1 MSALR
6 LPAPEL
12 PATPPVK
19 CLLVDDLDE
28 NLLVLAALLRR
39 PGLELLTARSGPE
52 ALELLLQHDVA
63 LAFLDVH
70 MPDMDGFELAEL
82 MRGSER
88 TRHVPIIFVT
98 AGEHDQRRV
107 FKGYDSG
114 AVDFLHKPIEPR
126 VLTNKAEVFF
136 QLHRQKQQLAQQL
149 LERTETLRLSE
160 MLMAMLGHDL
170 RGPLSAVLMS
180 AMVLERRAE
189 SDASREAAARI
200 VQSGKRMSRMIGDL
214 LDLARARLA
223 GGIAVHRE
231 PLDLGTVV
239 ERVVHEC
246 RSSSPERK
254 IDWRQ
259 EGDGHGEWDA
269 DRLAQVASNLI
280 GNAIRHGDASQ
291 PIRVRLDGTHASEVV
306 LSVGNAGTIPAEV
319 LPHIFDPFRS
329 GRLQPGADAGLG
341 IGLYIVQQI
350 VAAHAGRVDV
360 ESQPGHDTVFR
371 VTLPRRSAASTSTER
386 ASPSGSQEPT
396 RG

>member
-1 MSALR
+1 MSPLR
-6 LPAPEL
+6 LPAAAL
-12 PATPPVK
+12 PPAPAVK
-19 CLLVDDLDE
+19 CLIVDDLDE

-82 MRGSER
+82 MRGAER
-88 TRHVPIIFVT
+88 TRHVPIIFLT
-98 AGEHDQRRV
+98 AGEHDQRHV

-170 RGPLSAVLMS
+170 RGPLSAMLMS

-189 SDASREAAARI
+189 NDATRDAAGRI
-200 VQSGKRMSRMIGDL
+200 LQSGKRMSRMIGDL

-231 PLDLGTVV
+231 PFDLGAAV
-239 ERVVHEC
+239 ERVVNEC
-246 RSSSPERK
+246 RSSSPERA
-254 IDWRQ
+254 IEWQ
-259 EGDGHGEWDA
+259 QAGDCHGEWDS
-269 DRLAQVASNLI
+269 DRLAQVTSNLL
-280 GNAIRHGDASQ
+280 GNALHHGDPAQ
-291 PIRVRLDGTHASEVV
+291 PIRVHLDGSLPSEVV
-306 LSVGNAGTIPAEV
+306 LSVGNAGTIPPEV
-319 LPHIFDPFRS
+319 LTHLFDPFRS
-329 GRLQPGADAGLG
+329 GRVRGRSDAGLG

-350 VAAHAGRVDV
+350 VVAHGGRVEV
-360 ESQPGHDTVFR
+360 ESAPGRDTVFR
-371 VTLPRRSAASTSTER
+371 VALPRRGPAAEAAR
-386 ASPSGSQEPT
+386 AVPAGPPEARPQ
-396 RG
+396 R